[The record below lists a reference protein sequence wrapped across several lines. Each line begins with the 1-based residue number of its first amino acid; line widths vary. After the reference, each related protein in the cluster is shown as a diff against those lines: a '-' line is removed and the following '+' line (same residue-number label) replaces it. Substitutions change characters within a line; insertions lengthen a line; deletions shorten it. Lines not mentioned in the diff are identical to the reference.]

1 MPDWLGGHRHS
12 VNWWVQMSRCG
23 SLRSPAVGDWV
34 NLMFSLFT
42 LAISFLTIGSRRED
56 YRRLIPPT
64 TSHDISHEIAY
75 LWCIAA
81 QEIDHV
87 LGSHMV
93 ILEYLF

>member
-1 MPDWLGGHRHS
+1 MPDWLGGHRPLRQL
-12 VNWWVQMSRCG
+12 VGPDVPFG

-42 LAISFLTIGSRRED
+42 LGISFLTIGSRRED